1 MEGAIWRDCCMGG
14 GLSFEPR
21 IAGYGGRRREVYGY
35 RMSLW
40 AEHLDGIEKTFEDP
54 QSLECTKRV
63 CEIAKQNWK
72 HFIAE
77 EHREMKGHLMQYPV
91 QVGKDGKVSSI
102 PGAESFPDV
111 GGKILGAPTN
121 LPDAL
126 TT

>member
-1 MEGAIWRDCCMGG
+1 
-14 GLSFEPR
+14 
-21 IAGYGGRRREVYGY
+21 
-35 RMSLW
+35 MSLW

-91 QVGKDGKVSSI
+91 QIGKDGKVSSI